1 MIGLLLGGKMNRGT
15 IWRYKIGKGMLIQGI
30 NMYDA
35 LRPSKKKCTMHY
47 ETPKENKE
55 NPQSTIDKTI
65 NYQLPVYL
73 TKSTIK
79 LATIS
84 ICLNYLFIL

>member
-35 LRPSKKKCTMHY
+35 LRPSKKKMYNALRNTQG
-47 ETPKENKE
+47 K
-55 NPQSTIDKTI
+55 
-65 NYQLPVYL
+65 
-73 TKSTIK
+73 
-79 LATIS
+79 
-84 ICLNYLFIL
+84 

>member
-1 MIGLLLGGKMNRGT
+1 
-15 IWRYKIGKGMLIQGI
+15 
-30 NMYDA
+30 
-35 LRPSKKKCTMHY
+35 MHY